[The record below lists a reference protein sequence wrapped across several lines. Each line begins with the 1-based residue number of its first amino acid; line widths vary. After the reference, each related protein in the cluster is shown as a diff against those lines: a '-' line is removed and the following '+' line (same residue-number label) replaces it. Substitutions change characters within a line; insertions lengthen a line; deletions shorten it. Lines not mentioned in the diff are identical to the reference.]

1 MAASFKRWLV
11 GLINKWSSSPDES
24 KVHKALDELL
34 KDTCNSESKRGLAIP
49 CDPESKWV
57 IVSDQHKGG
66 GDRADD
72 FLPAVP
78 AYLKALDYYY
88 QNGFTLINNG
98 DAEEL
103 WESNLKKVL
112 SVHHESL
119 LAEKKFYA
127 AGRYYR
133 LFGNHDEEYAVKN
146 ATRQTLDELMG
157 GKLWFYEALLLQF
170 PDQQYFIAH
179 GHQGDIRSDGNP
191 FSKWVVANIWSP
203 IQRLLK
209 ISINS
214 LSDSL
219 DNISLHNEIMYR
231 WSAQQQVGMNLVAGH
246 THQPIFQSLTHF
258 DQLIIRLEKVTTE
271 EDRKH
276 IESELHR
283 IRNQFPKDYQP
294 RRPQKPTYY
303 NSGCCCFDDGDIT
316 CLEITASG
324 VKLVKW
330 KEGRV
335 ELAGNE
341 EIQRKNKGRNRG

>member
-1 MAASFKRWLV
+1 MATSFKKWLV

-24 KVHKALDELL
+24 KVHTALDTLL
-34 KDTCNSESKRGLAIP
+34 KDTLDPQSKRGLTIP
-49 CDPESKWV
+49 CDPQSKWV

-66 GDRADD
+66 GDGADD
-72 FLPAVP
+72 FKPAIP
-78 AYLKALDYYY
+78 AYSKALNYYFEE
-88 QNGFTLINNG
+88 GFNLINNG

-103 WESNLKKVL
+103 WESDLKTIL
-112 SVHHESL
+112 AAHQSSIA
-119 LAEKKFYA
+119 AEKQFYDV
-127 AGRYYR
+127 GRYYR
-133 LFGNHDEEYAVKN
+133 LIGNHDEEYLVKHQ
-146 ATRQTLDELMG
+146 TRMQLEKALG
-157 GKLWFYEALLLQF
+157 GRLWFYEGLLLQF
-170 PDQQYFIAH
+170 PDQRYFIAH
-179 GHQGDIRSDGNP
+179 GHQGDLRSDGNT
-191 FSKWVVANIWSP
+191 FSKWIVANIWSP
-203 IQRLLK
+203 LQRLLK

-231 WSAQQQVGMNLVAGH
+231 WSAKQEAGLNLVAGH

-258 DQLIIRLEKVTTE
+258 DQLIIRLEKVQTE
-271 EDRKH
+271 EERKY

-294 RRPQKPTYY
+294 RRPEKPTYY

-330 KEGRV
+330 KEERV
-335 ELAGNE
+335 VLAG
-341 EIQRKNKGRNRG
+341 